1 MPRRKKAPTERIA
14 VTDQV
19 GKRHVV
25 VKYSEQIDAGP
36 PDGETPR
43 GDEVA
48 TEYRLLTGR
57 IVEKIGA
64 DTFQTADGL
73 LRFKAL

>member
-1 MPRRKKAPTERIA
+1 MPRRRKAPTERIA

-25 VKYSEQIDAGP
+25 VKYAEQLDGSP

-43 GDEVA
+43 RDEVA

-57 IVEKIGA
+57 IVERIGA

-73 LRFKAL
+73 LRFKVL